1 MSSFP
6 SSQNE
11 TSNNQTSS
19 NPTKSPLEIK
29 LNPQWQFSDFS
40 KIITGSSFLYYTSK
54 PPKKHIIGVNS
65 GHGTKN
71 GSLIKT
77 LCHPDGSP
85 KTTGGTTKKG
95 ETYAYAVSDGMTFL
109 DGTPEAV
116 VNLKLAKILK
126 EILLRNGYDVLML
139 RNDEDVQ
146 LDNIARTIIA
156 NNNAEI
162 LISIHFDAGNKNK
175 GAFYLS
181 VPDGIKGMMPVKN
194 LWEQHNKLG
203 SCLIEGLKE
212 TGIKIFGEGN
222 LDIDLTQTSYST
234 IPSVVIEMGDQ
245 GSDVSEEMLKNMGE
259 GLMKGI
265 DIFFKIKN

>member
-6 SSQNE
+6 SSQAE
-11 TSNNQTSS
+11 TTDSQITSIHE
-19 NPTKSPLEIK
+19 SPLEIK
-29 LNPQWQFSDFS
+29 LNSQWQFSEFV
-40 KIITGSSFLYYTSK
+40 KISTGSSFLYNTSK
-54 PPKKHIIGVNS
+54 SKKKHTIAVNS

-71 GSLIKT
+71 GSSIKT

-95 ETYAYAVSDGMTFL
+95 EIYSYAVSGGMTFL
-109 DGTPEAV
+109 DGTPEAI
-116 VNLKLAKILK
+116 VNLKVAKILK
-126 EILLRNGYDVLML
+126 EILLNNGYDVLMI

-156 NNNAEI
+156 NNNADI

-181 VPDGIKGMMPVKN
+181 VPDGIKEMMPVKN
-194 LWEQHNKLG
+194 LWEKHNKLG

-212 TGIKIFGEGN
+212 MGIKIFGKGN

-234 IPSVVIEMGDQ
+234 IPSVAIEMGDQ
-245 GSDVSEEMLKNMGE
+245 GSDVSEEILKDMGE
-259 GLMKGI
+259 GLKKGI
-265 DIFFKIKN
+265 DKFFKD